1 MRTASSPAAIA
12 PRASPARASGSAPS
26 TTARRCGW
34 RRRCRLPRCTT
45 RAAIPWGML
54 VDSNDL
60 LLMGLLLLAALSIGA
75 VVFLLVN
82 PYLSGE
88 RRADKRIQGVTES
101 RTARIAVKAQAEA
114 AQSRRRQVA
123 DTLKDLED
131 RQKAREKI
139 TMRLRLQRAG
149 LDFSTRSFWVA
160 SLACGLIVAA
170 SIWASAPNL
179 PMIVPLLGLF
189 AGALGLPRW
198 ILARITRRRQT
209 KFIDEFANAIDV
221 IVRGVKSGLPLPEC
235 LGIIARE
242 SPQPVSGEFT
252 ELVEQ
257 QRVGVPLSEAFERMM
272 LRMPMPEVRFFAIVI
287 AIQQQAGGNL
297 SEALGNLSGV
307 LRDRKRLQAK
317 VRALSA
323 EAKASAAV
331 LGALPF
337 VVMILVYIT
346 TPAYISLLWT
356 TNFGQFLLACGG
368 CWMTVGVLVMKKM
381 INFKY

>member
-1 MRTASSPAAIA
+1 V
-12 PRASPARASGSAPS
+12 
-26 TTARRCGW
+26 CG
-34 RRRCRLPRCTT
+34 
-45 RAAIPWGML
+45 
-54 VDSNDL
+54 
-60 LLMGLLLLAALSIGA
+60 
-75 VVFLLVN
+75 VVL
-82 PYLSGE
+82 
-88 RRADKRIQGVTES
+88 
-101 RTARIAVKAQAEA
+101 
-114 AQSRRRQVA
+114 
-123 DTLKDLED
+123 
-131 RQKAREKI
+131 
-139 TMRLRLQRAG
+139 
-149 LDFSTRSFWVA
+149 
-160 SLACGLIVAA
+160 AA
-170 SIWASAPNL
+170 SIWLSAPNL
-179 PMIVPLLGLF
+179 PIIVPLLGSF
-189 AGALGLPRW
+189 VGAFGLPRW
-198 ILARITRRRQT
+198 LLARITKRRQA
-209 KFIDEFANAIDV
+209 KFTEEFANAIDV

-242 SPQPVSGEFT
+242 SPQPVAGEFT

-272 LRMPMPEVRFFAIVI
+272 TRMPMPEVRFFAIVI

-337 VVMILVYIT
+337 IVMILVYIT

-356 TNFGQFLLACGG
+356 SRFGQFLLACAGV
-368 CWMTVGVLVMKKM
+368 WMTCGVLVMRKM